1 RILAGSIGT
10 DSARSGGRRV
20 RSKRTIY
27 PHGAGHDHPPYR
39 PSRRHRHPT
48 PLSERMKPVIDIR
61 RIGPDAYAWRIRTDS
76 VEVQE
81 GSGFAS
87 MAQCLRHAG
96 AALDADCARFDISFE
111 GMF

>member
-1 RILAGSIGT
+1 
-10 DSARSGGRRV
+10 
-20 RSKRTIY
+20 
-27 PHGAGHDHPPYR
+27 
-39 PSRRHRHPT
+39 
-48 PLSERMKPVIDIR
+48 MKPVIDIR

-111 GMF
+111 GMFLGDYAAEVLRHHPEGLAQRIVQHCLPA